1 LALVVTVGWAQERS
15 TWLAGDEIEVALFGS
30 GLTRLLPYGP
40 KLGYAR
46 AWRAELQP
54 QGCRIML
61 FKQNA
66 PNGQS
71 GQQGPSGK
79 SATTATESASP
90 AKTLMSAAKPASD
103 STATR
108 ALAATD
114 VTDSGKRLIVGE
126 GIQMK
131 GEITACDR
139 LIVEGQVEVTLK
151 ATRMLEIKPTG
162 HFTGSCEVEEA
173 EVSGV
178 YEGNLT
184 VRGRLTVHA
193 GGRVTGDINYGEIE
207 LERGAEITGKLGV
220 REQASRATIDRGEAR
235 LNAA

>member
-1 LALVVTVGWAQERS
+1 
-15 TWLAGDEIEVALFGS
+15 
-30 GLTRLLPYGP
+30 
-40 KLGYAR
+40 
-46 AWRAELQP
+46 
-54 QGCRIML
+54 ML
-61 FKQNA
+61 FKQSTQ
-66 PNGQS
+66 NGQS
-71 GQQGPSGK
+71 GQQGQNAK
-79 SATTATESASP
+79 AATAATG
-90 AKTLMSAAKPASD
+90 SAATAKPL
-103 STATR
+103 TAAPKPQDGPSLTR
-108 ALAATD
+108 APAATPAD
-114 VTDSGKRLIVGE
+114 LTDSGKRLIVGA
-126 GIQMK
+126 GSQMK

-139 LIVEGQVEVTLK
+139 LVVEGQVEVTLK

-220 REQASRATIDRGEAR
+220 REQNSRATSERGGAR
-235 LNAA
+235 LNAAA

>member
-1 LALVVTVGWAQERS
+1 
-15 TWLAGDEIEVALFGS
+15 
-30 GLTRLLPYGP
+30 
-40 KLGYAR
+40 
-46 AWRAELQP
+46 
-54 QGCRIML
+54 ML

-66 PNGQS
+66 QNSQH
-71 GQQGPSGK
+71 GK
-79 SATTATESASP
+79 PTPTTATDKASP
-90 AKTLMSAAKPASD
+90 PKPLMSTPTPPTATAAPRPVATASD
-103 STATR
+103 STDA
-108 ALAATD
+108 
-114 VTDSGKRLIVGE
+114 SKRLIVGE

-139 LIVEGQVEVTLK
+139 LVVEGHVEVTLK
-151 ATRMLEIKPTG
+151 ATRMLEIKPSG

-178 YEGNLT
+178 YDGNLT

-207 LERGAEITGKLGV
+207 LERGAQITGKLGV
-220 REQASRATIDRGEAR
+220 RDQASHSSTERAGAR

>member
-1 LALVVTVGWAQERS
+1 
-15 TWLAGDEIEVALFGS
+15 
-30 GLTRLLPYGP
+30 
-40 KLGYAR
+40 
-46 AWRAELQP
+46 
-54 QGCRIML
+54 ML

-66 PNGQS
+66 QNSQH
-71 GQQGPSGK
+71 GK
-79 SATTATESASP
+79 PTPTTATDKASP
-90 AKTLMSAAKPASD
+90 AKPLMSTPTPPTATAAPRPVATASD
-103 STATR
+103 STDA
-108 ALAATD
+108 
-114 VTDSGKRLIVGE
+114 SKRLIVGE

-139 LIVEGQVEVTLK
+139 LVVEGHVEVTLK
-151 ATRMLEIKPTG
+151 ATRMLEIKPSG

-178 YEGNLT
+178 YDGNLT

-207 LERGAEITGKLGV
+207 LERGAQITGKIGV
-220 REQASRATIDRGEAR
+220 RDQASHSSTERGGAR

>member
-1 LALVVTVGWAQERS
+1 
-15 TWLAGDEIEVALFGS
+15 
-30 GLTRLLPYGP
+30 
-40 KLGYAR
+40 
-46 AWRAELQP
+46 
-54 QGCRIML
+54 ML

-66 PNGQS
+66 QS
-71 GQQGPSGK
+71 SQNGK
-79 SATTATESASP
+79 STPTTATAADKASP
-90 AKTLMSAAKPASD
+90 AKPLMTSATPPTAPSAPRPVATPSD
-103 STATR
+103 
-108 ALAATD
+108 ATD
-114 VTDSGKRLIVGE
+114 GGKRLIVGE

-139 LIVEGQVEVTLK
+139 LVVEGQVEVTLK

-162 HFTGSCEVEEA
+162 TFTGSCEVEEA

-178 YEGNLT
+178 YDGNLT

-207 LERGAEITGKLGV
+207 LERGAQITGKLGV
-220 REQASRATIDRGEAR
+220 RDQIAQGTTERGNAR